1 MKTSSQFPFLPFS
14 GSLSYRKTGLSGS
27 LSCKS
32 CGSLSTTI
40 YYILG
45 GRARYGYR

>member
-1 MKTSSQFPFLPFS
+1 MKTSSQFPFLS
-14 GSLSYRKTGLSGS
+14 ISGS
-27 LSCKS
+27 LSCKNIGPIGSLSCIS

-45 GRARYGYR
+45 GRARHGH